1 MFFKYHSICGYRA
14 VILKFWC
21 FPYNICTYS
30 LCYIKKYL
38 IYLQQKLCQLF
49 IQLKTALMET
59 YLKSEKEVLGIKWME
74 GQKNIQLW
82 KSLKNLIFYESF
94 FVEFINQLWDFQEV
108 ISLRKY
114 WAGESETCSETNKHI
129 TSQLVENQVSF

>member
-1 MFFKYHSICGYRA
+1 
-14 VILKFWC
+14 
-21 FPYNICTYS
+21 
-30 LCYIKKYL
+30 
-38 IYLQQKLCQLF
+38 LF

-94 FVEFINQLWDFQEV
+94 FVEFINQLWDFLPDTRIQDDKHRQDLHQCQNQQTHDPQMLLEQHYHLQE
-108 ISLRKY
+108 
-114 WAGESETCSETNKHI
+114 
-129 TSQLVENQVSF
+129 

>member
-1 MFFKYHSICGYRA
+1 MP
-14 VILKFWC
+14 VV
-21 FPYNICTYS
+21 YS
-30 LCYIKKYL
+30 
-38 IYLQQKLCQLF
+38 
-49 IQLKTALMET
+49 TEDSPDGET

-108 ISLRKY
+108 ISLGEY
-114 WAGESETCSETNKHI
+114 WAGESETCSETNKRI

>member
-1 MFFKYHSICGYRA
+1 M
-14 VILKFWC
+14 
-21 FPYNICTYS
+21 
-30 LCYIKKYL
+30 
-38 IYLQQKLCQLF
+38 F

-82 KSLKNLIFYESF
+82 KSLTNLVIYESF

-108 ISLRKY
+108 ISLGKY
-114 WAGESETCSETNKHI
+114 WAGESKTCS
-129 TSQLVENQVSF
+129 